1 MSDLCIHISIML
13 CYLIKLKIY
22 CLCNFNFIFMGL
34 LIVIDYITNTYF
46 KKSMKKEEDI
56 I

>member
-1 MSDLCIHISIML
+1 
-13 CYLIKLKIY
+13 
-22 CLCNFNFIFMGL
+22 MGL